1 VRIAIADDEA
11 FIRRYFQEI
20 LPDMGHE
27 VVSAAAN
34 GRELVEHCRDKKP
47 DLIISDVRMPEMD
60 GIDAALEISR
70 ERPVPIVLVSA
81 YHDPDLIERA
91 ETSSVMA
98 YLIKPIQRGDLEA
111 AIAIARRR
119 FEQMSSSEREVAS
132 LRKSLEDRKFI
143 ERAKGILMK
152 KANIPEDEA
161 FRRMQRMASD
171 TNRKL
176 ADVAKLILAAEETQ
190 GLFEPGK

>member
-1 VRIAIADDEA
+1 MRIAIADDEA

-27 VVSAAAN
+27 VVSAATN
-34 GRELVEHCRDKKP
+34 GRELVADCLELKP
-47 DLIISDVRMPEMD
+47 DLIISDIRMPEMD
-60 GIDAALEISR
+60 GIEAALEISR
-70 ERPVPIVLVSA
+70 ECPAPIVLVSA

-98 YLIKPIQRGDLEA
+98 YLIKPIQRADLET

-119 FEQMSSSEREVAS
+119 FEQMSDSEREVAT
-132 LRKSLEDRKFI
+132 LRKSLEDRKLI

-152 KANIPEDEA
+152 KAGIPEDEA
-161 FRRMQRMASD
+161 FRRMQRMSSD

-176 ADVAKLILAAEETQ
+176 AEVAKLILAAEETQ
-190 GLFEPGK
+190 GLFEPGR